1 MDFACDIIK
10 KGILFGVEIRWNR
23 NEKRRKP
30 LAETREKVSGSYLEY
45 RGWPLVREENTIIY
59 GDMSEKC
66 ILILEIMS
74 YGANNLP
81 DKILIQVV
89 DSKDPNKILRQGAK
103 NGLYEAF
110 SLGVVWLDHEC
121 RKDAE

>member
-1 MDFACDIIK
+1 MAQ
-10 KGILFGVEIRWNR
+10 
-23 NEKRRKP
+23 
-30 LAETREKVSGSYLEY
+30 ETRPLVDGKFLEY
-45 RGWPLVREENTIIY
+45 LDKPLVREGDTICY
-59 GDMSEKC
+59 GDMNEKC

-74 YGANNLP
+74 YNDQNLP

-89 DSKDPNKILRQGAK
+89 DSKDPTKILRQGAK

-110 SLGVVWLDHEC
+110 NLGVIWLDHEC

>member
-1 MDFACDIIK
+1 MAQ
-10 KGILFGVEIRWNR
+10 
-23 NEKRRKP
+23 
-30 LAETREKVSGSYLEY
+30 AREKVSGKYLEY

-59 GDMSEKC
+59 GDMNEKC

-74 YGANNLP
+74 YKENELP

-110 SLGVVWLDHEC
+110 NLGVIWLDHEC

>member
-1 MDFACDIIK
+1 MS
-10 KGILFGVEIRWNR
+10 
-23 NEKRRKP
+23 
-30 LAETREKVSGSYLEY
+30 AETREKVSGSYLEY
-45 RGWPLVREENTIIY
+45 RGWPLVREENTICY
-59 GDMSEKC
+59 GDMNEKC
-66 ILILEIMS
+66 ILLLEIMS
-74 YGANNLP
+74 YKDNLP

-110 SLGVVWLDHEC
+110 NLGVIWLDHEC